1 MRFLRKIANPAL
13 ENSLATKTRQ
23 KNFELFRSLVST
35 VPKPL
40 KILDIGGTQY
50 YWEKVNFLEN
60 DDIEIILLNVSKE
73 EINHPMLKS
82 IAGDARRLIDIKDK
96 EFDIV
101 FSHSVIEHV
110 GGFDDQRRM
119 AEEIKRVGKRYFLQT
134 PNRFFPVETHFLFP
148 MFQFI
153 PLCIKV
159 WLVSHFDIGWYRR
172 TPDKKKALEIVKSIR
187 LLTKKELCELF
198 PEGRIDGERFFGLT
212 KSFLVYGGWDTAY
225 KMK

>member
-13 ENSLATKTRQ
+13 DNSLATKTRQ

-50 YWEKVNFLEN
+50 YWEKVNFLED

-73 EINHPMLKS
+73 EINHSILKS
-82 IAGDARRLIDIKDK
+82 IAGDARHLIEFQDK
-96 EFDIV
+96 EFDVV

-110 GGFDDQRRM
+110 GGFDDQRKM

-148 MFQFI
+148 MFQFL
-153 PLCIKV
+153 PLFVKV
-159 WLVSHFDIGWYRR
+159 WLVSHFDIGWYKR
-172 TPDKKKALEIVKSIR
+172 TPDKKKALEIVTSIR
-187 LLTKKELCELF
+187 LLTKNELSELF
-198 PEGRIDGERFFGLT
+198 SEGSIYREKFLGLT
-212 KSFLVYGGWDTAY
+212 KSFLVYGGWDTPS
-225 KMK
+225 KEK